1 MTHPSPTTPEMAPL
15 DTEVLTRHGLRR
27 QPFAP
32 RATDR
37 FVYSDPALDMPIGV
51 VLQRLQTDNKP
62 LLLVGEQGVGKSTQ
76 LVQLLSR
83 GTAALTFCAFKGRPG
98 ATFAS
103 IEHAIRQQWGNAVA
117 GPAASESG
125 EKAAAPQAPTK
136 NSLAMILLSVAR
148 GDRRPVL
155 VIDDAHLL
163 ASAVLGALLRL
174 RREVNRHSDNTM
186 GIVLAGEPVL
196 NELAANAH
204 GPEMPAEAFAVIR
217 LRPLMESQTDA
228 YLRHRLQAAGAAD
241 PGLLSGETAEAIHRE
256 SGGLPAQVNQAA
268 NRYLEKLVP
277 EPVTGAAERL
287 SGVIESETARE
298 RSYWVVP
305 AAAGAFGV
313 LIGVLIA
320 SLFFLS
326 DDRVA
331 QPGQAALEQQTTS
344 SPAWP
349 TPLTI
354 ASGPETPE
362 VPESQPTL
370 PSPVLEAAP
379 EPQPLPE
386 PSLPSLGDASEEFRM
401 LPEHVQAP
409 DGRLLDDAAPP
420 GEAAAPLALSEAQG
434 AADLPVT
441 EPSTRNT
448 ESPAIATGEPA
459 PETEEPAIVIP
470 TPPALPDQP
479 REAVSAAAE
488 PPAPDTLPEA
498 TEEPV
503 SAQAGTPAAA
513 PAASAPAGPLGP
525 DWVRERPGDQF
536 TIQIIAGN
544 DLEALH
550 RFARRV
556 SMETDVAWFNTR
568 RGDQDWYALVTG
580 EYPDLASARAA
591 AAQLPAAVRRNQPW
605 IRTFGSVQ
613 QAMDPPS

>member
-1 MTHPSPTTPEMAPL
+1 MTDPSPATPDMAPL
-15 DTEVLTRHGLRR
+15 DTEVLSRHGLRR

-32 RATDR
+32 RGTDR

-62 LLLVGEQGVGKSTQ
+62 LLLVGEPGVGKSTQ
-76 LVQLLSR
+76 LVQLISR
-83 GTAALTFCAFKGRPG
+83 GAAALTFCAFKGRPG

-103 IEHAIRQQWGNAVA
+103 IEHAIRQQWGKAVGGQTA
-117 GPAASESG
+117 GDSAG
-125 EKAAAPQAPTK
+125 EAAAQQAPEK

-163 ASAVLGALLRL
+163 APAVLGALLRL

-204 GPEMPAEAFAVIR
+204 GPEMPAEPFALIR

-241 PGLLSGETAEAIHRE
+241 PGLLSGETAQAIHRE
-256 SGGLPAQVNQAA
+256 SGGLPAQVNQVA

-277 EPVTGAAERL
+277 EPAAGAAERL
-287 SGVIESETARE
+287 SGAIDSETARE

-331 QPGQAALEQQTTS
+331 QSDQALSEQQTTS
-344 SPAWP
+344 SDVSPARA
-349 TPLTI
+349 PLTI
-354 ASGPETPE
+354 ASGPE
-362 VPESQPTL
+362 VPELQPKM
-370 PSPVLEAAP
+370 PPAVLDAARV
-379 EPQPLPE
+379 PQPLPE
-386 PSLPSLGDASEEFRM
+386 PALPSLGDPSDDYRM
-401 LPEHVQAP
+401 LPEPAEVP
-409 DGRLLDDAAPP
+409 DGGSLDDAAPSSDTAGLLAP
-420 GEAAAPLALSEAQG
+420 SAARRP
-434 AADLPVT
+434 ADLPVT
-441 EPSTRNT
+441 EPTIPIA
-448 ESPAIATGEPA
+448 ESPEIAAAKPA
-459 PETEEPAIVIP
+459 PEAEEPAIV
-470 TPPALPDQP
+470 TPKAAGLPDQP
-479 REAVSAAAE
+479 REVASSAAE
-488 PPAPDTLPEA
+488 PPAPDTLPEVA
-498 TEEPV
+498 EEPV
-503 SAQAGTPAAA
+503 SAVAETSAA
-513 PAASAPAGPLGP
+513 PPAPAGPLGP
-525 DWVRERPGDQF
+525 DWVRERPADQF

-556 SMETDVAWFNTR
+556 SMEKDVAWFNTR

-605 IRTFGSVQ
+605 IRTFDSVQ

>member
-1 MTHPSPTTPEMAPL
+1 MTHHSPTTPDMAPL
-15 DTEVLTRHGLRR
+15 DADVLSRHGLRR

-37 FVYSDPALDMPIGV
+37 FVYSDPALDMPVGV

-62 LLLVGEQGVGKSTQ
+62 LLLVGEPGVGKSTQ

-83 GTAALTFCAFKGRPG
+83 GAAALTFCAFKGRPG
-98 ATFAS
+98 ATFAG
-103 IEHAIRQQWGNAVA
+103 IEHAIRQQWGKAVGGQAADDSA
-117 GPAASESG
+117 GD
-125 EKAAAPQAPTK
+125 AAARQAPEK
-136 NSLAMILLSVAR
+136 NSLAMILLSIAR
-148 GDRRPVL
+148 ADRRPVL

-163 ASAVLGALLRL
+163 APAVLGALLRL

-186 GIVLAGEPVL
+186 GIVLAGEPIL
-196 NELAANAH
+196 NELAGNAH
-204 GPEMPAEAFAVIR
+204 GPEMPAEPFATIR

-241 PGLLSGETAEAIHRE
+241 PGLLSGEPAQAIHRE
-256 SGGLPAQVNQAA
+256 SGGLPAQVNQVA

-277 EPVTGAAERL
+277 EPSAGAAERL
-287 SGVIESETARE
+287 LSGSTQAEAARE

-313 LIGVLIA
+313 LIGALIA

-331 QPGQAALEQQTTS
+331 QPDPAPPEQMSRSTD
-344 SPAWP
+344 AWP
-349 TPLTI
+349 APVPLTI
-354 ASGPETPE
+354 ASVPESSE
-362 VPESQPTL
+362 VPESEPEM
-370 PSPVLEAAP
+370 PSSILDAAP
-379 EPQPLPE
+379 VPQPLPE
-386 PSLPSLGDASEEFRM
+386 FSLPSRGDPADDDRM
-401 LPEHVQAP
+401 LAENAQVP
-409 DGRLLDDAAPP
+409 DARRLDDAVSSSDAAEALAPP
-420 GEAAAPLALSEAQG
+420 PVLGPS
-434 AADLPVT
+434 DSPVT
-441 EPSTRNT
+441 EPVI
-448 ESPAIATGEPA
+448 PVG
-459 PETEEPAIVIP
+459 EEPALAAEE
-470 TPPALPDQP
+470 PASL
-479 REAVSAAAE
+479 AE
-488 PPAPDTLPEA
+488 PPEPDTLPEA
-498 TEEPV
+498 ADEPATTAAET
-503 SAQAGTPAAA
+503 SAA
-513 PAASAPAGPLGP
+513 PPAPAGPLGP
-525 DWVRERPGDQF
+525 DWVRERPAGQF

-556 SMETDVAWFNTR
+556 SMDTDVAWFSTR

-591 AAQLPAAVRRNQPW
+591 AAQLPAPVRRNQPW

>member
-1 MTHPSPTTPEMAPL
+1 MTHPSPTTPDMSPL
-15 DTEVLTRHGLRR
+15 NTEVLSRHGLRR

-32 RATDR
+32 RVTDR
-37 FVYSDPALDMPIGV
+37 FVYSDPAHDMPVGV

-62 LLLVGEQGVGKSTQ
+62 MLLVGEPGVGKSTQ

-83 GTAALTFCAFKGRPG
+83 GAAALTFCAFKGRPG
-98 ATFAS
+98 GTFTS
-103 IEHAIRQQWGNAVA
+103 IEHAIRQQWGKAVG
-117 GPAASESG
+117 GPAASDSAG
-125 EKAAAPQAPTK
+125 EAAAQQAPEK
-136 NSLAMILLSVAR
+136 NSLAMILLSIAR

-163 ASAVLGALLRL
+163 APAVLGSLLRL

-204 GPEMPAEAFAVIR
+204 GPEMPAEPFAVIR

-228 YLRHRLQAAGAAD
+228 YLMHRLQAAGAAD
-241 PGLLSGETAEAIHRE
+241 PHVLSGETAQAIHRE
-256 SGGLPAQVNQAA
+256 SGGLPAQVNLVA

-277 EPVTGAAERL
+277 EPSAGVAERL
-287 SGVIESETARE
+287 SGATEAATARE

-331 QPGQAALEQQTTS
+331 QPEQALSEQQTTS
-344 SPAWP
+344 SGAWP
-349 TPLTI
+349 APAPPTI
-354 ASGPETPE
+354 ASGPETLE

-370 PSPVLEAAP
+370 PSPVLGAAP

-386 PSLPSLGDASEEFRM
+386 PSLPSLNDASDEFRM

-409 DGRLLDDAAPP
+409 DGRLLDDAAPS
-420 GEAAAPLALSEAQG
+420 GEAADPLVPSEARG
-434 AADLPVT
+434 PADLPVT
-441 EPSTRNT
+441 EPTIPIA
-448 ESPAIATGEPA
+448 ESPEITTGKSA
-459 PETEEPAIVIP
+459 PGTEEPAIVIP
-470 TPPALPDQP
+470 TPAALPYQP
-479 REAVSAAAE
+479 RQAASAAAE
-488 PPAPDTLPEA
+488 SPAPDTLPEA

-503 SAQAGTPAAA
+503 TTVAETSAA
-513 PAASAPAGPLGP
+513 PPAPAGPLGP
-525 DWVRERPGDQF
+525 DWVRERPVGQF

-550 RFARRV
+550 SFARRL
-556 SMETDVAWFNTR
+556 SMETDVAWFSTR

-580 EYPDLASARAA
+580 EYPDLTSARAA

-613 QAMDPPS
+613 QAMDSP